1 MLLHGL
7 QARNGLDDR
16 PGLSVGCWTRGGPR
30 PGSPAPGPTDNSHQ
44 PARQPTDFH
53 FLHGVIFF
61 QQAKGIRKKVI
72 FFSDPFHIVGLLLY
86 HQFD

>member
-53 FLHGVIFF
+53 FLH
-61 QQAKGIRKKVI
+61 
-72 FFSDPFHIVGLLLY
+72 
-86 HQFD
+86 